1 MFLHEIELSVTDIE
15 KSKSFYNTLLGLPIY
30 IDENTLKVFNTIP
43 KKLDVTLSQHFQQ
56 KTSLS
61 FLTHDLDILIDKLNR
76 QKVNF
81 TGPHDTHLGM
91 TEIVL
96 LDPDENRIA
105 IHSPGNSS
113 PEWLKQITNEKQ

>member
-30 IDENTLKVFNTIP
+30 IDENKLKVFNTIP
-43 KKLDVTLSQHFQQ
+43 KKLDVILSQHFQQ

-61 FLTHDLDILIDKLNR
+61 FLTHDLNILIDKLNK

-91 TEIVL
+91 IEIVL

-105 IHSPGNSS
+105 IHSSGNSS